1 MSSADENRGLLA
13 GESLQQACFLPFS
26 LWKTPQLH
34 YGVLDCPDMCTV
46 LLPQEGSL
54 RTEKGRLED
63 IYIQPRT
70 QLIKL
75 ASSLMWD
82 FLIYSFTHLFF
93 RKVYWVPSTQQA
105 LIQALE
111 ISIEWN
117 SRVNEKKKRICR
129 FWPHFPEFDTLWSSS
144 GLVHVSR
151 AGRSNCVSSSPNLS
165 TKIEKHGYA
174 FFCVIKV

>member
-117 SRVNEKKKRICR
+117 SRVNEKKKKGYVDFGHI
-129 FWPHFPEFDTLWSSS
+129 FLSLTLFEVHLDWFM
-144 GLVHVSR
+144 LVELEDQTVYPLPPTS
-151 AGRSNCVSSSPNLS
+151 VQ
-165 TKIEKHGYA
+165 K
-174 FFCVIKV
+174 